1 MDTPPQENPA
11 PLSLRWGLL
20 LYEILRLAL
29 LARIMASGIWG
40 EDFAIL
46 AYGTANALFPLMA
59 LFLLVDF
66 RRYAAYAPLYTAG
79 KALMVMVLVGSGFL
93 WWNRIIQSIMA
104 KGEVLLYSVGGLL
117 GIALGDLVSAGAGI
131 LLIRCSRPGKTAK
144 HGETGEESQGPGG
157 DREQEGA

>member
-1 MDTPPQENPA
+1 MT
-11 PLSLRWGLL
+11 
-20 LYEILRLAL
+20 
-29 LARIMASGIWG
+29 SGIWG
-40 EDFAIL
+40 EEFTVL

-79 KALMVMVLVGSGFL
+79 KALMVIVLLGSGFF

-104 KGEVLLYSVGGLL
+104 RGEVLLYSVGGLL
-117 GIALGDLVSAGAGI
+117 GIAVGDLISAGAGI
-131 LLIRCSRPGKTAK
+131 LLIRCSRPVKTAK
-144 HGETGEESQGPGG
+144 HMETGEESQKPGPGG